1 MRKARAFDLGCL
13 REPARCPTMAENQ
26 EQVRCVSCGFE
37 KLVSFPNRE
46 HCKAFTLKRSYSL
59 DCRFSKLGPARI
71 LSQI

>member
-1 MRKARAFDLGCL
+1 VV
-13 REPARCPTMAENQ
+13 